1 MNKKRIILDTNV
13 LISGLMLPSS
23 KPQQIFDLVTQN
35 HVILISEATLAE
47 LFKTFIRP
55 KFDKYLSLEKRLAF
69 VASLKQ
75 KAEMI
80 EITESIADC
89 RDPKDNKFLELAV
102 SGNADF
108 LITGDRDLLVL
119 NPFKHTEIITVAD
132 FLTRFLDLDQ
142 E

>member
-1 MNKKRIILDTNV
+1 MNKKRIILDTNL

-23 KPQQIFDLVTQN
+23 KPQQIFDLVTQK
-35 HVILISEATLAE
+35 HVILISEATLGE
-47 LFKTFIRP
+47 LFTTFIRP

-108 LITGDRDLLVL
+108 LLTGDRDLLVL
-119 NPFKHTEIITVAD
+119 NPFRNTEIITGAD
-132 FLTRFLDLDQ
+132 FLTRFLDV
-142 E
+142 